1 MSVWGIMIVSVDST
15 GGTYGALCFEKGMR
29 LQNNSRCITSIVS
42 CRPLTLI
49 RASSDLFT
57 LGTGSS
63 RFGAPRR
70 LPLPLATP
78 GTGLGGDGDGDL
90 LLQGDELVDGEA

>member
-15 GGTYGALCFEKGMR
+15 GWTYGALCFEKGMR

-49 RASSDLFT
+49 RASSNLFT
-57 LGTGSS
+57 LGAGSS
-63 RFGAPRR
+63 RFGAPLR
-70 LPLPLATP
+70 
-78 GTGLGGDGDGDL
+78 DGDGDL
-90 LLQGDELVDGEA
+90 LLLGDELVDGEA